1 MADLSAANLLDSVA
15 SGFWIASTMKVVFGG
30 GKLQNVFSMA
40 NFKDG
45 VKIAAAKMVY
55 DVAGR
60 PLANATVGRLA
71 GPLLGK

>member
-1 MADLSAANLLDSVA
+1 MADLSAGNLIDSVA

-30 GKLQNVFSMA
+30 GKLQSVFSMA
-40 NFKDG
+40 NLKDG
-45 VKIAAAKMVY
+45 AKIAAAKMVY

-60 PLANATVGRLA
+60 PLVSATVGRVA